1 MECDK
6 DNWCTVCPACFN
18 HCGCLDDIE
27 PDPDRPCRPS
37 GGAVMP
43 NGEIHWHWPDIDP
56 KIIEAVV
63 AAIAAA
69 ILTSEDPEDTEGQP

>member
-6 DNWCTVCPACFN
+6 DCWCAICQACFE
-18 HCGCLDDIE
+18 HCGCLE
-27 PDPDRPCRPS
+27 REKPDPNRPCRPGLS
-37 GGAVMP
+37 T
-43 NGEIHWHWPDIDP
+43 E
-56 KIIEAVV
+56 EVV